1 MLLQEVIGVGSYGFR
16 EIEDAGYFVESFGE
30 GEKLDRRHLFRVSCN
45 CKSMCRSIKFHRLCF
60 IIFHL
65 PNVMEQRIKGIFLAR
80 YSEVCP
86 FRMLKEDK
94 VRLLLRSLSI
104 FR

>member
-1 MLLQEVIGVGSYGFR
+1 MLLQEVIGVASYGFG
-16 EIEDAGYFVESFGE
+16 EIEDAGYFVESFQGK
-30 GEKLDRRHLFRVSCN
+30 KLDPRHLCN
-45 CKSMCRSIKFHRLCF
+45 CKSMFRSIKFHRLCF

-80 YSEVCP
+80 YNEVCP
-86 FRMLKEDK
+86 FRILKEDK

>member
-1 MLLQEVIGVGSYGFR
+1 MLLQEVIGVASYSFR
-16 EIEDAGYFVESFGE
+16 EIEDAGYFVESFRGK
-30 GEKLDRRHLFRVSCN
+30 KLDRRHLFRVSCN
-45 CKSMCRSIKFHRLCF
+45 CKSMFRSIKFHRLWF

-65 PNVMEQRIKGIFLAR
+65 PNVMEQRIEGIFLAR
-80 YSEVCP
+80 YGEVCP
-86 FRMLKEDK
+86 FRMLKEVK